1 MLRKQSRHAEFRIG
15 TRARPKQ
22 FVSLRRIAVPTPT
35 DNSPSPPTRPSAQ
48 TRKAELA
55 DARTKPHAD
64 REPTADEERL
74 AEGQELDPDVSE
86 HAEEMAERG
95 ADQEGE
101 GRLP

>member
-1 MLRKQSRHAEFRIG
+1 M
-15 TRARPKQ
+15 
-22 FVSLRRIAVPTPT
+22 PTPT
-35 DNSPSPPTRPSAQ
+35 DKSPSPPTRPSAQ

-55 DARTKPHAD
+55 DARTEPHAD

-74 AEGQELDPDVSE
+74 ADAQELDPDVSD
-86 HAEEMAERG
+86 HAQEMAQRG